1 MSNTFRIALTVDLR
15 LAGSPFSAGCVY
27 SAMKKRTFLLLA
39 AGELLV
45 AGAAQAQPR
54 WRYWDFG
61 LDGGRNAE
69 RCSDLKPHASGNLAQ
84 ATENFTISKSGAS
97 TLQISA
103 RNRAQIRVRGT
114 DRSDYGVEVCK
125 FAVAGSQSAADQALR
140 EITVTRNGGTVGA
153 SGPSDRDAPWQVV
166 FFVQAP
172 KDASLDLESTNSP
185 VAVSNVNGKLTVRST
200 NGPVSLDRVSGTV
213 DAETNNGPIAMTAGS
228 GEVRL
233 HANNG
238 PIALNLPDREWKG
251 SLLEARTN
259 NGPLSV
265 SAPTGF
271 RTGIRVE
278 TSGHV
283 PISCGLDACQTARTE
298 GRRFFPQTMQI
309 NGTSDVIRLSTHNGP
324 VSVGGRE
331 RRARII

>member
-1 MSNTFRIALTVDLR
+1 
-15 LAGSPFSAGCVY
+15 
-27 SAMKKRTFLLLA
+27 MKKRICFLLA
-39 AGELLV
+39 AGGLLGT
-45 AGAAQAQPR
+45 GAAQAQTG
-54 WRYWDFG
+54 WRYWDFS
-61 LDGGRNAE
+61 LDGGGNAE
-69 RCSDLKPHASGNLAQ
+69 RCSDLKPRSRGSVAQ
-84 ATENFTISKSGAS
+84 ATESFTISKSSAS
-97 TLQISA
+97 PLQVSA
-103 RNRAQIRVRGT
+103 RNRAQIRVRGA
-114 DRSDYGVEVCK
+114 DRTDYGVEVCK
-125 FAVAGSQSAADQALR
+125 FAVAGSQTAAGQALR
-140 EITVTRNGGTVGA
+140 DIAVMRNGGMVSA
-153 SGPSDRDAPWQVV
+153 SGPSDRDAQWQVV

-185 VAVSNVNGKLTVRST
+185 VAVSNVSGKLTVRST

-213 DAETNNGPIAMTAGS
+213 DAETTNGPIAMTAGS

-238 PIALNLPDREWKG
+238 PIALNLPDKEWKG

-271 RTGIRVE
+271 RTSIRVE
-278 TSGHV
+278 TSGHT

-298 GRRFFPQTMQI
+298 SRRFFPQMMQI

-324 VSVGGRE
+324 VSVGGRG

>member
-1 MSNTFRIALTVDLR
+1 
-15 LAGSPFSAGCVY
+15 LAGSPFSDSRVY
-27 SAMKKRTFLLLA
+27 SPMMKRILLLLA

-45 AGAAQAQPR
+45 TGLAQAQPR
-54 WRYWDFG
+54 RRSWDFN

-69 RCSDLKPHASGNLAQ
+69 RCSDLKPRSSGNLAQ
-84 ATENFTISKSGAS
+84 ATENFTISKSSAS
-97 TLQISA
+97 TLLISA

-125 FAVAGSQSAADQALR
+125 FAVAGSGPAADQALR
-140 EITVTRNGGTVGA
+140 DIGIMRNGGMISAT
-153 SGPSDRDAPWQVV
+153 GPSEWEARWQVV
-166 FFVQAP
+166 FFVEAP
-172 KDASLDLESTNSP
+172 KDASLDLESGNSP
-185 VAVSNVNGKLTVRST
+185 VTVSNVSGKLTVRST
-200 NGPVSLDRVSGTV
+200 NGPVSLDRVSGTI
-213 DAETNNGPIAMTAGS
+213 DAESNNGPIAMTAGS

-238 PIALNLPDREWKG
+238 PIILNLSDKEWKG
-251 SLLEARTN
+251 SMLEARTN

-278 TSGHV
+278 TSGHL

-298 GRRFFPQTMQI
+298 GRRWFPQMMQI
-309 NGTSDVIRLSTHNGP
+309 NGPSDVIRLSTHNGP
-324 VSVGGRE
+324 VSVGGRG

>member
-1 MSNTFRIALTVDLR
+1 MMKRI
-15 LAGSPFSAGCVY
+15 P
-27 SAMKKRTFLLLA
+27 LLMA
-39 AGELLV
+39 AGGLLV
-45 AGAAQAQPR
+45 TGAAQAQPGWWPR
-54 WRYWDFG
+54 DFG

-69 RCSDLKPHASGNLAQ
+69 RCSDLKPHGSGDMAQ
-84 ATENFTISKSGAS
+84 ATENFTISKSSAS

-125 FAVAGSQSAADQALR
+125 FAIAGSRSAADQALR
-140 EITVTRNGGTVGA
+140 DITIARNGGMIGA
-153 SGPSDRDAPWQVV
+153 TGPSDPDVNWQVV

-172 KDASLDLESTNSP
+172 KDASLDLQSTNSP
-185 VAVSNVNGKLTVRST
+185 VAVSNMNGKLTVRST
-200 NGPVSLDRVSGTV
+200 NGPVSLDRVSGTI

-278 TSGHV
+278 TSGHT
-283 PISCGLDACQTARTE
+283 PISCGLDACRTARTE
-298 GRRFFPQTMQI
+298 GRRFFPQMMQI

-324 VSVGGRE
+324 VSVGGHG